1 MTEENFEVDYPTEIV
16 NEGKV
21 NVLVPQ
27 LKAFVKEPSDYA
39 PSKAPVFYNPVMEL
53 NRDISV
59 LAFQAYQRMVNREI
73 SICEPLASAGIRGVR
88 FAAEIHGAKRVLIN
102 DMSERA
108 VKLAKRNVQL
118 NNLQDRVEVRNK
130 DANCLLSCHG
140 ALRKR
145 FDVIDVD
152 PFGTPVPYMDSAI
165 RALRDNGLLA
175 LTATDLAPL

>member
-1 MTEENFEVDYPTEIV
+1 MKLDEATRALTEENFEVDYPTEIV

-21 NVLVPQ
+21 NVLVPK

-59 LAFQAYQRMVNREI
+59 LALQAYQRMVNREI

-108 VKLAKRNVQL
+108 VKLAKHNVQL
-118 NNLQDRVEVRNK
+118 N
-130 DANCLLSCHG
+130 
-140 ALRKR
+140 
-145 FDVIDVD
+145 
-152 PFGTPVPYMDSAI
+152 
-165 RALRDNGLLA
+165 
-175 LTATDLAPL
+175 